1 MKILVAD
8 DEGTSRHLAESA
20 ARSLGH
26 ECHTVGD
33 GHEAWEALQSESFD
47 VVISD
52 WLMPGLSGLDLC
64 RLLRTATSPGYTYFI
79 MVTGRRED
87 AQILE
92 GMKAGADDYLLK
104 PLDPHALHYR
114 LIAAERVSSLHK
126 QLGEQ
131 RLQLEGLN
139 YDLTAISL
147 RDPLTSLGNRRAL
160 EDDLEVLEARSARY
174 GHRYCLAL
182 LDIDHFKSYN
192 DTYGHQAGDK
202 TLQDVASVI
211 KTQSRGGDGVYRYG
225 GEEFLCVF
233 PEQSL
238 SSAAIG
244 VERMRA
250 RIFELAIEHEGASCG
265 VLTLSAGLAMLDP
278 EHPRPASEVLKEAD
292 DALYRAKEGGR
303 NRVEGAP
310 PLLPLAS

>member
-1 MKILVAD
+1 MKILIAD
-8 DEGTSRHLAESA
+8 DEGTSRLLAESA

-26 ECHTVGD
+26 ECRTVGD
-33 GHEAWEALQSESFD
+33 GHEAWKALQAQPFD

-52 WLMPGLSGLDLC
+52 WLMPGLSGLGLC
-64 RLLRTATSPGYTYFI
+64 RLLRTAPSLGYTYFI
-79 MVTGRRED
+79 MVTSRRED

-104 PLDPHALHYR
+104 PLNPHELHCR
-114 LIAAERVSSLHK
+114 LIAAERVSSLHRR
-126 QLGEQ
+126 LGEQ

-192 DTYGHQAGDK
+192 DIYGHQAGDK
-202 TLQDVASVI
+202 ALQTVATVI

-238 SSAAIG
+238 PLAAIA

-250 RIFELAIEHEGASCG
+250 RIFGMAIKHEGASVG
-265 VLTLSAGLAMLDP
+265 ALTLSAGLGMLDP
-278 EHPRPASEVLKEAD
+278 EHPRTAIEVLKETD
-292 DALYRAKEGGR
+292 EALYRAKEGGR
-303 NRVEGAP
+303 NRVEGER
-310 PLLPLAS
+310 PLPIAL